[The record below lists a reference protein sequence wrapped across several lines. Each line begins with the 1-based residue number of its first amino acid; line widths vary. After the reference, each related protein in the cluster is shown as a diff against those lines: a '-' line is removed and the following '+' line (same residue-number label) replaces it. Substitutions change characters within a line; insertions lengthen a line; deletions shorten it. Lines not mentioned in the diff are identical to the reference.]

1 MTSSSSNPFR
11 MPRNL
16 TKFRIQEEEEK
27 RQERRRQHTLKVHE
41 KGLKPRESRRAI
53 VSRYLQEIEQE
64 EQKEEEERIWGGEAY
79 IAPPKTHKPLEW
91 DYYHMG
97 TVRDFIETEQEISRL
112 KYSIA
117 VGRET
122 IQGLKGQ
129 VPLHEEEM
137 AKAEHRFSEE
147 AFAKYVKEEEKKT
160 MLALKM
166 AEEESKAILETREK
180 IQRTN
185 NEIVKV
191 KKEIVR
197 YQEMLNYD
205 QKCREFLWKLSPPQW
220 QKQQEARK
228 QIAEKI
234 KAAAEE
240 KEPATQANLR
250 RSSGCSPG
258 LPAIQNSHSTF
269 FSMESCK
276 PSEKMPQED
285 EGIVGNLEVYE
296 KPQIYFTDPKQLLN
310 IMAEME
316 EETNHLWTKLLAL
329 KKPLRCL
336 CTCREKEAARVSK
349 EIDYLTNCINANK
362 AKAAEIQEKV
372 KLFNMSEDSVERKNA
387 VLKQLHQKIKEVY
400 SVCMG
405 CSQDTATSCQLL
417 GTIEMYLYDLLEKFD
432 RLPAEE
438 LKTIMKEYRREKLA
452 RAKKEEELLKELAQ
466 QERWRQRAEVMR
478 QRALAEVKKPMVKK
492 VMWRSWLEKKV
503 PREQEKA
510 DLAKKEKDLES
521 YFFEE

>member
-27 RQERRRQHTLKVHE
+27 RQERRRQRTLKVHE

-53 VSRYLQEIEQE
+53 VSRYLKEIEEE
-64 EQKEEEERIWGGEAY
+64 EQKEEEERIWGGEAC

-97 TVRDFIETEQEISRL
+97 TVRDFVETEQEISRL

-129 VPLHEEEM
+129 VPFDEEDM
-137 AKAEHRFSEE
+137 ANAEHRFSEE
-147 AFAKYVKEEEKKT
+147 AFAKYVEEEEKKT

-191 KKEIVR
+191 KKEITK

-250 RSSGCSPG
+250 MSTHLTSSLRQYRECHI
-258 LPAIQNSHSTF
+258 L
-269 FSMESCK
+269 
-276 PSEKMPQED
+276 D
-285 EGIVGNLEVYE
+285 
-296 KPQIYFTDPKQLLN
+296 LN
-310 IMAEME
+310 
-316 EETNHLWTKLLAL
+316 H
-329 KKPLRCL
+329 
-336 CTCREKEAARVSK
+336 
-349 EIDYLTNCINANK
+349 
-362 AKAAEIQEKV
+362 
-372 KLFNMSEDSVERKNA
+372 
-387 VLKQLHQKIKEVY
+387 IK
-400 SVCMG
+400 
-405 CSQDTATSCQLL
+405 T
-417 GTIEMYLYDLLEKFD
+417 TI
-432 RLPAEE
+432 
-438 LKTIMKEYRREKLA
+438 
-452 RAKKEEELLKELAQ
+452 
-466 QERWRQRAEVMR
+466 
-478 QRALAEVKKPMVKK
+478 
-492 VMWRSWLEKKV
+492 
-503 PREQEKA
+503 
-510 DLAKKEKDLES
+510 
-521 YFFEE
+521 